1 MKLKLIVK
9 GAGVYKADTLL
20 QLIIEVL
27 KHRLW
32 HLLNDGKW
40 ID

>member
-9 GAGVYKADTLL
+9 GAGVYKAHNLW

-27 KHRLW
+27 KHRFW